1 MKLYQRYLLSPLK
14 LLLPLMMVALSGIYL
29 LVEFFERLEDVLSAR
44 APVGLFLLYLL
55 YKIPEILAQIWPP
68 ALALAA
74 LSSLALVARGHELLA
89 LRTLGFSPGRIL
101 KPYLAAGFLLSLA
114 VSGFLALTLP
124 GASYR
129 ALSTWEVRIKGH
141 RPQTILSS
149 GRLFFVGP
157 NFLLSATPLEP
168 RGEYLADFFYV
179 EREDSGPV
187 AYIYARRAR
196 YLKGRKWLLE
206 KGLSARKSRNFLP
219 RSFDREE
226 FEIAF
231 SPEVLLSVKQPLK
244 TLALRALFERYRF
257 LRASGLQASEPLSEI
272 LFRLLYPLIGLLV
285 MAPSLALFLSFRGK
299 RALAKG
305 LSAGILAVVLTYA
318 WFILVKILSAGGR
331 VEPWLAFS
339 LGLALPAL
347 FAILVIRRY
356 AY

>member
-14 LLLPLMMVALSGIYL
+14 LLLPLMVTALSGIYL

-55 YKIPEILAQIWPP
+55 YRIPEILVQVWPP

-89 LRTLGFSPGRIL
+89 LRTLGFSPGKIL
-101 KPYLAAGFLLSLA
+101 RPYLAAGLLLSLG

-124 GASYR
+124 GASYQ
-129 ALSTWEVRIKGH
+129 ALSLWEIRIKGH
-141 RPQTILSS
+141 RPQTVLAS

-157 NFLLSATPLEP
+157 NFLLLATPLEP

-179 EREDSGPV
+179 ERKASGPT
-187 AYIYARRAR
+187 AYLYARRAR
-196 YLKGRKWLLE
+196 YLEGRKWRLE
-206 KGLSARKSRNFLP
+206 EGLVARKAHEFLP
-219 RSFDREE
+219 RAFGRQT

-244 TLALRALFERYRF
+244 TLSLEDLWRRYRF
-257 LRASGLQASEPLSEI
+257 LRASELPASEPLSEI
-272 LFRLLYPLIGLLV
+272 LFRLLYPLVGLLT
-285 MAPSLALFLSFRGK
+285 MAPALALFLSFRGK

-331 VEPWLAFS
+331 VEPWLAFP
-339 LGLALPAL
+339 LGLALPTL
-347 FAILVIRRY
+347 FAILVARRY